1 MYLFSRL
8 IEAMTLLVAFGTN
21 VPMKNEKQKA
31 AAISMNLAPVSRT
44 HSNNK
49 TPQAPSAIN

>member
-1 MYLFSRL
+1 
-8 IEAMTLLVAFGTN
+8 MTFLVAFGTN

-31 AAISMNLAPVSRT
+31 AAISMNPAPVSRT